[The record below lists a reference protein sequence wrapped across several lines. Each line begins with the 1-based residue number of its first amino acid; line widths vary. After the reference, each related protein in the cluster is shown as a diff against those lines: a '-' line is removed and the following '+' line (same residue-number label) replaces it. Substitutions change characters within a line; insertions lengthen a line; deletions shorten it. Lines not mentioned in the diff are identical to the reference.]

1 MLALKSPVGRGQV
14 YLYLYLKNLVT
25 NALVLA
31 AKRSKRSESPYGGNL
46 TLLNLCDAKSNFPN
60 NIACIQPKFRGL
72 VTSFQISIPLLRH
85 YPCNRTP
92 WRFCALQVTYLCD
105 ISGNSLPVSGALE
118 QEAGTSKYPDPR
130 MCAPCIPPQLVFPQD
145 LSRTASRAEW
155 SLECSTGCCKP
166 LAPFSSCLQFLSGQ
180 CPIMPSKRPC
190 VLRAV
195 VLWF

>member
-14 YLYLYLKNLVT
+14 YLYLYLKNLVP

-60 NIACIQPKFRGL
+60 NIACIQPKFRDL

-190 VLRAV
+190 VQ
-195 VLWF
+195 